1 MPSPSAAHSRF
12 RPLVENLFQDKKMP
26 KQSPISSTRWDTL
39 IKQAL
44 AVWTVGADDANP
56 LAALSVVR
64 ERMKS
69 RSLNAAISQLLEDA
83 LLRLQ
88 EHSPQSAQIV
98 RLRYRDKEL
107 ARTVA
112 AKLSLA
118 ESSLF
123 RIQREALQALTE
135 IVMEMESAARA
146 QMIADFEARLEA
158 PTYFDLI
165 GVDAHL
171 SQLEEALTAD
181 SSRLILAVEGI
192 GGAGKTALADALIRR
207 LIHGTTAY
215 AFAWVT
221 ARQGGGLG
229 SGFQPARASELSTD
243 DILLSLV
250 DQLWGDTTGKPSSPG
265 ESLHALEYR
274 LKTTPHIVVIDN
286 LETITDVGKLLPTL
300 RRLANPSKF
309 LLTSRQSLYTVT
321 DVYHYPLPPLSQED
335 AIRLVRREA
344 EKENLA
350 EIAQLPAAELAP
362 IFEVVGGNPLALL
375 LIVGQC
381 HFRPLA
387 TVLEDFREARG
398 YRTEQLYAYV
408 YRKIWE
414 NLDDLDRK
422 ALMAMQLVPPKGE
435 DLPFVVAVT
444 GLDEE
449 EVMNALDKLM
459 ILNLVNCQRDKPTYR
474 YSIHSLTRSFLH
486 QQALKWLSEPLQ

>member
-1 MPSPSAAHSRF
+1 MAVSPTQW
-12 RPLVENLFQDKKMP
+12 EE
-26 KQSPISSTRWDTL
+26 L

-44 AVWTVGADDANP
+44 AVWTAGADDTNP
-56 LAALSVVR
+56 LAALSVVQ
-64 ERMKS
+64 ERMSGK
-69 RSLNAAISQLLEDA
+69 SLNAAISQLMEDA
-83 LLRLQ
+83 LLCL
-88 EHSPQSAQIV
+88 EEQSAQSAEIV
-98 RLRYRDKEL
+98 RLRFRDK
-107 ARTVA
+107 RQVSVVA
-112 AKLSLA
+112 NKLSLA
-118 ESSLF
+118 ESSIY
-123 RIQREALQALTE
+123 RHQREALQALTA
-135 IVMEMESAARA
+135 IVIEMESTARA
-146 QMIADFEARLEA
+146 KLIADFEARLEA
-158 PTYFDLI
+158 PTYFDLF
-165 GVDAHL
+165 GVGTHL
-171 SQLEEALTAD
+171 SQLEEALTSAD
-181 SSRLILAVEGI
+181 SPLLLAIEGI

-207 LIHGTTAY
+207 LIHSTTAY

-229 SGFQPARASELSTD
+229 SGFQPASAPELSTD

-250 DQLWGDTTGKPSSPG
+250 DQLWGDRPGKPSSPG

-286 LETITDVGKLLPTL
+286 LETIADVEKLLPTL

-309 LLTSRQSLYTVT
+309 LLTSRQSLYTET

-350 EIAQLPAAELAP
+350 EIAQLPAADLAP

-381 HFRPLA
+381 HFRPLS

-414 NLDDLDRK
+414 NLDALGRK
-422 ALMAMQLVPPKGE
+422 VLMAMQLVPPKGE
-435 DLPFVVAVT
+435 DQPFVLAVT
-444 GLDEE
+444 GLNEE

-459 ILNLVNCQRDKPTYR
+459 ILNLVNCQRNTPTYR

-486 QQALKWLSEPLQ
+486 QQALKWLSESQQ

>member
-1 MPSPSAAHSRF
+1 MAVSPTQWK
-12 RPLVENLFQDKKMP
+12 E
-26 KQSPISSTRWDTL
+26 L

-44 AVWTVGADDANP
+44 DVWTAGADDTNP

-64 ERMKS
+64 ERMSGK
-69 RSLNAAISQLLEDA
+69 SLNAAISQLMEDA
-83 LLRLQ
+83 LLRLE
-88 EHSPQSAQIV
+88 EHAPQSAEIV
-98 RLRYRDKEL
+98 RLRFRDQNAVRL
-107 ARTVA
+107 VA
-112 AKLSLA
+112 NKLSLA
-118 ESSLF
+118 ESSIYRL
-123 RIQREALQALTE
+123 QREALHELTA
-135 IVMEMESAARA
+135 IVVGMETAAQA
-146 QMIADFEARLEA
+146 QMIAEFEARLDA

-171 SQLEEALTAD
+171 SQLGEALTSAD
-181 SSRLILAVEGI
+181 SPLLLAIEGI

-207 LIHGTTAY
+207 LIRDTTAY

-221 ARQGGGLG
+221 ARQDGGLG
-229 SGFQPARASELSTD
+229 SGFQPASASELSTD

-250 DQLWGDTTGKPSSPG
+250 DQLWGDRPGKPSSPG
-265 ESLHALEYR
+265 ESLHALEYK
-274 LKTTPHIVVIDN
+274 LKTPHIVVIDN
-286 LETITDVGKLLPTL
+286 LETIADIEKLLPTL

-309 LLTSRQSLYTVT
+309 LLTSRRSLYAET
-321 DVYHYPLPPLSQED
+321 DVYHYPLPPLSLED

-350 EIAQLPAAELAP
+350 EIAQLPAAELKP

-414 NLDDLDRK
+414 NLDALGRK
-422 ALMAMQLVPPKGE
+422 VLMAMQLMPPKGE
-435 DLPFVVAVT
+435 DQSFVLAVT
-444 GLDEE
+444 GLNEE
-449 EVMNALDKLM
+449 EVMNALDRLM

-474 YSIHSLTRSFLH
+474 YTIHSLTRSFLH
-486 QQALKWLSEPLQ
+486 QQALKWLSEPQQ